1 MKGNSDSNIRV
12 NSIDNSQISFKSGI
26 VNVNHVKFHKNEDGT
41 DKIVTLADGRVSKLG
56 YITFS
61 TDVVYNYETS
71 LYGIEAFREKKTR
84 DSSISYISN
93 IIVSAD
99 TTAESIMADLRKH
112 APELRIIERRGL
124 TLNLDAN
131 ELRAIAMGK
140 IEREKCA
147 IKRLI
152 RKPRAD
158 ELDPNSYMSV
168 TIGGVAYPVYRD
180 TVMGT
185 PESLAEYTTDF
196 SEGANARFD
205 YYETDV
211 LTFMR
216 GDIALEFTLDYL
228 LYYISK
234 NY

>member
-26 VNVNHVKFHKNEDGT
+26 VNVNHVKFHKNEGGT

-112 APELRIIERRGL
+112 TPELRIIERRGL

-152 RKPRAD
+152 RKPWAD

-205 YYETDV
+205 YYETDAQA
-211 LTFMR
+211 FIR
-216 GDIALEFTLDYL
+216 GDITLEFTLDYL